1 MRLAMGFAI
10 PQRENRLIVFSAD
23 NSYQWHGLLMH
34 WREFL
39 EDDFHYDLSVGGI
52 GWRAWKRGP
61 FLVFRSHQQQGG
73 RNVSVGNAARE
84 HHRFIRDRLFFHTDR
99 TRRPLA

>member
-1 MRLAMGFAI
+1 MGFAV

-39 EDDFHYDLSVGGI
+39 
-52 GWRAWKRGP
+52 
-61 FLVFRSHQQQGG
+61 
-73 RNVSVGNAARE
+73 
-84 HHRFIRDRLFFHTDR
+84 
-99 TRRPLA
+99 